1 MNAILQFNKHKYETP
16 LEMLGRLRI
25 ERPELIDEKLSYLG
39 RLDPLAHGMMLV
51 AVGEANKER
60 EKYLGLSKT
69 YKVGFLFGISTD
81 TGDVLGLIQ
90 EVNVQCDT
98 ATEELRKAKTAVSG
112 SPDTSRTRDVFRAI
126 LNLKGKHTLPY
137 PLYSSKTV
145 DGKPLHEYA
154 REGKEV
160 AVPEREM
167 EVLSVACGDAET
179 VLGEEIAREGISAT
193 EHVQGD
199 FRQDKIRLSWQDFQK
214 EYGDKRFIIVIA
226 ELSVTGGTYI
236 RSLLMLISEQI
247 HMPCLAYDIER
258 INIDY

>member
-90 EVNVQCDT
+90 QVHK
-98 ATEELRKAKTAVSG
+98 ELGEAEHFKN
-112 SPDTSRTRDVFRAI
+112 AI